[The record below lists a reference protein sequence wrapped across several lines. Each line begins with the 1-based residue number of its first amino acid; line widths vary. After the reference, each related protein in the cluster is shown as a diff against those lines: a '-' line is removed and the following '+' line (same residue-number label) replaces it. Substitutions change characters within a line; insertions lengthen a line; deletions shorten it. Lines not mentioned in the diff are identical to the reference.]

1 MARILFI
8 EPDRLL
14 GANAKK
20 ILKHSGHSVDW
31 HVDPQAAMDSADAAH
46 PDIIILDLLLA
57 GRSGVEFLYEL
68 RSYPDWQK
76 LPVIIYSNVP
86 SEDFNTAGIGALQLN
101 IAAYYYK
108 PATSISELSRSIN
121 RILQPPV
128 EYKSN
133 STGRAAAQV

>member
-14 GANAKK
+14 GANTKK

-31 HVDPQAAMDSADAAH
+31 HVDPQAAMDSADASH
-46 PDIIILDLLLA
+46 PDIIILDLFLA

-68 RSYPDWQK
+68 RSYPEWAK
-76 LPVIIYSNVP
+76 LPIIIYSNVP
-86 SEDFNTAGIGALQLN
+86 AEEFAVAGHSFNQLD

-108 PATSISELSRSIN
+108 PATPISELSRSID
-121 RILQPPV
+121 RILQPA
-128 EYKSN
+128 
-133 STGRAAAQV
+133 RA

>member
-14 GANAKK
+14 GANAKN
-20 ILKHSGHSVDW
+20 ILKRAGHSVDW

-57 GRSGVEFLYEL
+57 GRSGIEFLYEL
-68 RSYPDWQK
+68 RSYPEWAR

-86 SEDFNTAGIGALQLN
+86 AEEFTVAGIGAAQLD
-101 IAAYYYK
+101 IAAYFYK
-108 PATSISELSRSIN
+108 PTTPISLLAKSIDQ
-121 RILQPPV
+121 ILQ
-128 EYKSN
+128 
-133 STGRAAAQV
+133 TARA